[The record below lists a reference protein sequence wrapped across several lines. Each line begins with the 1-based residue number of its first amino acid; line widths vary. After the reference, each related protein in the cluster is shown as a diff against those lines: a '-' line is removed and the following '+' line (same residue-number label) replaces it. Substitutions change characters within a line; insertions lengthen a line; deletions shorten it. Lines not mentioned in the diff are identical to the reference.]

1 MDGQLDFD
9 TYLKERMYD
18 AEHKLKYSEEIL
30 TKVGLEMKQFLQADF
45 WTPFDRERCHNLIAD
60 IDSYF
65 NDEWLCYNWYIGT
78 GFNSF
83 CIRYWIFGCL
93 VAQ

>member
-30 TKVGLEMKQFLQADF
+30 TKVGL
-45 WTPFDRERCHNLIAD
+45 
-60 IDSYF
+60 
-65 NDEWLCYNWYIGT
+65 
-78 GFNSF
+78 
-83 CIRYWIFGCL
+83 
-93 VAQ
+93 

>member
-18 AEHKLKYSEEIL
+18 AEHNLKYSEEIL
-30 TKVGLEMKQFLQADF
+30 TKVGLEMKQLLQADF
-45 WTPFDRERCHNLIAD
+45 LTPYDRERCHTLIAD

-65 NDEWLCYNWYIGT
+65 NDE
-78 GFNSF
+78 
-83 CIRYWIFGCL
+83 
-93 VAQ
+93 